1 MKNRI
6 STLKEIS
13 DMRLNENLRIK
24 KAKLLS
30 WLEHRV
36 FNFYNFAND
45 KYS

>member
-30 WLEHRV
+30 WFENRV
-36 FNFYNFAND
+36 FNFYNFAHD
-45 KYS
+45 K